1 MAPRSARN
9 PQTDPGEDPDTP
21 TAKPRRR
28 NKREAVLLKAADLI
42 ARNGFDGTSMRD
54 IAAAVDMLPG
64 SLYYHF
70 PSKEDMLLAIH
81 ERVVTDMINRVRTAV
96 EAADSPWDRVER
108 AAVAH
113 LEGLLETGNLV
124 SIISPNFAAGRE
136 DLNAQLK
143 VHRNA
148 YEAIFKDVFDALDLP
163 EGTHR
168 GLLRLQLLGALNWV
182 PVWYSPKEGTSAQ
195 EIAKAFV
202 ASIRFGTGNGS
213 S

>member
-1 MAPRSARN
+1 M
-9 PQTDPGEDPDTP
+9 
-21 TAKPRRR
+21 
-28 NKREAVLLKAADLI
+28 LKAADLI

-81 ERVVTDMINRVRTAV
+81 ERVVTDMINRVKTAV

-213 S
+213 P